1 MDENI
6 NQPNSEGYCTNGQL
20 LFYCLISQKCEAF
33 FLFSSNN
40 FFPNSENL
48 VMKKT
53 YNLCVAVFAAAV
65 FDAVFD
71 LSRGVEMMDVVGFQP
86 VDLVKS
92 FLPPFLLASFASF

>member
-1 MDENI
+1 
-6 NQPNSEGYCTNGQL
+6 
-20 LFYCLISQKCEAF
+20 
-33 FLFSSNN
+33 
-40 FFPNSENL
+40 
-48 VMKKT
+48 MKKT

>member
-1 MDENI
+1 
-6 NQPNSEGYCTNGQL
+6 
-20 LFYCLISQKCEAF
+20 
-33 FLFSSNN
+33 
-40 FFPNSENL
+40 
-48 VMKKT
+48 MKKT
-53 YNLCVAVFAAAV
+53 YNLCVAVSAAAV